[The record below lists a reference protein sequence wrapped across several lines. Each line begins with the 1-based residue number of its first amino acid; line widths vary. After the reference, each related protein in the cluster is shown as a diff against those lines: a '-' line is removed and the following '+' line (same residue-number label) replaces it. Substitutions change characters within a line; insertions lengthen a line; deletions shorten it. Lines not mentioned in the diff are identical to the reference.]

1 MQTNQ
6 EILQDILK
14 KYTTTEFNGNSSL
27 KEDLKLDSLNLVE
40 LIMECEEK
48 FGFEIPE
55 ERLHSVSTVED
66 IQNLITSLVS
76 SN

>member
-14 KYTTTEFNGNSSL
+14 KYTTTEFNGSSTL

-55 ERLHSVSTVED
+55 ERLHAVSTVED